1 MVPVPPLVV
10 TLGMD
15 ALGPEMV
22 KPNVASP
29 PTAVLSIR
37 ILPWAV
43 LLKVQVTL
51 PPTGTV
57 TLAGEPP
64 PQLELVRAQLA

>member
-1 MVPVPPLVV
+1 M
-10 TLGMD
+10 
-15 ALGPEMV
+15 A

-29 PTAVLSIR
+29 PTAVLLIW
-37 ILPWAV
+37 IFPWAV

-57 TLAGEPP
+57 KFAGELP
-64 PQLELVRAQLA
+64 PQSELVRTQLA